1 MTAPARRRAVN
12 REEGG
17 ATPQSSEQLMPRLT
31 FPRLC
36 HGGFIAWWVASGF
49 AVQLGFALWQAEAAR
64 VLQRAPPQRHWL

>member
-1 MTAPARRRAVN
+1 
-12 REEGG
+12 
-17 ATPQSSEQLMPRLT
+17 MPRLT